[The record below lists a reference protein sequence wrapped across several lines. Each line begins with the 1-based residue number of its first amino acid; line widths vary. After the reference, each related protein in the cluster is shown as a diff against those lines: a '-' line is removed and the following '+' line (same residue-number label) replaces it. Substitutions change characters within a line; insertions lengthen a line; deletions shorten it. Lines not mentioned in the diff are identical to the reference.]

1 MNIFGLLRHGP
12 TLWNLRKQI
21 QGQEDIPLDL
31 DAFKAEPW
39 QKLLAEYGPWDHIVS
54 SSLSRCR
61 TTCELLFPGRAYTVD
76 DDLREQHWRQWTG
89 QTLKQITRQT
99 PGSLEVQEGRGWDF
113 TPPGGESRRQ
123 VLARVLKAIDRAAAG
138 RNKQRILLITHL
150 GVIKILLN
158 HLENTP
164 FLPGQSIRVAKRA
177 LHLLHRDDGQLSILQ
192 TNIESQ

>member
-1 MNIFGLLRHGP
+1 MNTFGLLRHGP
-12 TLWNLRKQI
+12 TLWNLRKQL
-21 QGQEDIPLDL
+21 QGQEDIPLNL

-39 QKLLAEYGPWDHIVS
+39 QQLLASYGPWDHIVC
-54 SSLSRCR
+54 SSLNRCR
-61 TTCELLFPGRAYTVD
+61 TTCHLLFPGRTYEID
-76 DDLREQHWRQWTG
+76 DDLREQHWGRWTG

-123 VLARVLKAIDRAAAG
+123 VLARVLKALDRAAAG

-164 FLPGQSIRVAKRA
+164 FLPGQSSRVAKRA